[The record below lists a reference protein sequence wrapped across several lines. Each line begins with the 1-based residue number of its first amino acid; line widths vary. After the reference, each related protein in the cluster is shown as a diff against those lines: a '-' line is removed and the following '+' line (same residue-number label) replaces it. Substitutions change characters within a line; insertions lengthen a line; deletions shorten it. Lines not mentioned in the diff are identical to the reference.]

1 MSHAFSMVIS
11 NLVVFS
17 ILHSHYRNMA
27 GYMVDSVAF
36 LFIDLKSKVAVG
48 SAAHDGLCAGQ
59 SDIRVIA
66 FA

>member
-36 LFIDLKSKVAVG
+36 LFIDLKSKVAMG

-59 SDIRVIA
+59 SDFRVIA

>member
-11 NLVVFS
+11 NLVDFS
-17 ILHSHYRNMA
+17 MLHGHYRDMA
-27 GYMVDSVAF
+27 GYMVDSVTF

-48 SAAHDGLCAGQ
+48 SAAHDGLCASQ
-59 SDIRVIA
+59 SDFRVIA

>member
-1 MSHAFSMVIS
+1 MRHAFSM
-11 NLVVFS
+11 
-17 ILHSHYRNMA
+17 LHGHFRDEAEYTI
-27 GYMVDSVAF
+27 DSAAF
-36 LFIDLKSKVAVG
+36 FFVDLKSKIAVG